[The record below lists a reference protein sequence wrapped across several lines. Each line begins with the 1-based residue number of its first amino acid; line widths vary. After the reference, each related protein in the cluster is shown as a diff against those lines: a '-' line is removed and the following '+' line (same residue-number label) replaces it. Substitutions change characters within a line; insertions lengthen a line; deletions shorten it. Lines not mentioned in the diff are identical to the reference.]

1 MLPLEVFYLFLSKNF
16 AASNF
21 LYYLDNLGLL
31 TLFFFYFSIVDSKH
45 FHLNYQSEKFLLSA
59 MPEYDRKK
67 KIQEVFSLFLSEN
80 FCCWQMFFFLLWYSG
95 IVDNKYIH
103 WTQQK
108 EHFCWW
114 QCQNMRE
121 GQGINYLK
129 KWLRMPVCCNL
140 QLVLGRFVEMQSFNL
155 IRIIRYSLRNKSN

>member
-80 FCCWQMFFFLLWYSG
+80 FCCWQMFFFLTLIFWGSR
-95 IVDNKYIH
+95 
-103 WTQQK
+103 QQ
-108 EHFCWW
+108 
-114 QCQNMRE
+114 
-121 GQGINYLK
+121 I
-129 KWLRMPVCCNL
+129 
-140 QLVLGRFVEMQSFNL
+140 
-155 IRIIRYSLRNKSN
+155 YSLNTTKRTFLLMTMPEYERRAGDQLPKKMTKNASML

>member
-21 LYYLDNLGLL
+21 FYYLDNLGLL
-31 TLFFFYFSIVDSKH
+31 TLFFFFYFSIMDSKH

-80 FCCWQMFFFLLWYSG
+80 FCCWQMFFFLL
-95 IVDNKYIH
+95 
-103 WTQQK
+103 
-108 EHFCWW
+108 
-114 QCQNMRE
+114 
-121 GQGINYLK
+121 
-129 KWLRMPVCCNL
+129 
-140 QLVLGRFVEMQSFNL
+140 
-155 IRIIRYSLRNKSN
+155 